1 MNFGSDEFFWGLKN
15 GFYSPDNGGIHAAL
29 WNEVSEAAR
38 AGRKMFRSKEDYE
51 DAVAAAQNRVFTFAI
66 HVFLK
71 EAEWESAEPEARDRW
86 LRTVVKR
93 AMTDEYRRQRPH
105 QGRWIAAEPDGD
117 AAPESAP
124 AEKKNRH
131 EGQIYVH
138 HVSMNGSADEETPA
152 LENTFSDDDG
162 DYLSGIAFR
171 QALMERVGGV
181 FTLDAGAE
189 KLIVAA
195 YFMLISGYGHNFGG
209 KGLNKAVAEKLSGC
223 TVAANYMKVK
233 ALMRKMEFPTGLMHP
248 LRDRIKAGVDEKGQP
263 LKDKIMF
270 VEKELV
276 TKYVN
281 DIRTRNR
288 KEFAADEAAGG
299 LRVVKEEEDDE

>member
-1 MNFGSDEFFWGLKN
+1 MNFGNDEFFWRLKN
-15 GFYSPDNGGIHAAL
+15 GFYGPGNDEIHLAL
-29 WNEVSEAAR
+29 WKEVEEAAR
-38 AGRKMFRSKEDYE
+38 AGRKMFRYKEDYE

-71 EAEWESAEPEARDRW
+71 EEEWESAAPDARCRW

-105 QGRWIAAEPDGD
+105 QGRWIDAEPDENAETG
-117 AAPESAP
+117 PESAP
-124 AEKKNRH
+124 AEKKKRH
-131 EGQIYVH
+131 EGQIFVTNI
-138 HVSMNGSADEETPA
+138 SMNGNADEETPA
-152 LENTFSDDDG
+152 LENTFAG
-162 DYLSGIAFR
+162 DNGDFLSGIEFR
-171 QALMERVGGV
+171 QSLLERLGGI
-181 FTLDAGAE
+181 FTLDAGPE
-189 KLIVAA
+189 KLLIAA
-195 YFMLISGYGHNFGG
+195 YFMLTSDFGHNQGG

-223 TVAANYMKVK
+223 TVAVNYKRVK
-233 ALMRKMEFPTGLMHP
+233 ALMLKMEYPTGLMHP

-270 VEKELV
+270 VDKELV

-281 DIRTRNR
+281 DVRTRNR
-288 KEFAADEAAGG
+288 REYAENG